1 MFISLLKWRTKMV
14 GPLQEK
20 TGEFSLRRILA
31 LICVLASVATGVYG
45 IPFAA
50 SGWVVFLP
58 AIAYLAG
65 AIILL
70 FFTTWGDI
78 AEVAK
83 AAKG

>member
-1 MFISLLKWRTKMV
+1 
-14 GPLQEK
+14 
-20 TGEFSLRRILA
+20 
-31 LICVLASVATGVYG
+31 VLASVATGVYG

-58 AIAYLAG
+58 AISYLAG

>member
-1 MFISLLKWRTKMV
+1 
-14 GPLQEK
+14 
-20 TGEFSLRRILA
+20 
-31 LICVLASVATGVYG
+31 VYG